1 MPLLSGIH
9 VTKWLSDFNHPREN
23 LRKGCLCSLILLLP
37 LITKN
42 YPSGGQWNLIRK
54 DSDSI
59 SVSIAFHQQQI
70 LGMQWQERASIA
82 LHLSGFPN

>member
-1 MPLLSGIH
+1 ME
-9 VTKWLSDFNHPREN
+9 DA
-23 LRKGCLCSLILLLP
+23 SLGSAPIEGW
-37 LITKN
+37 ITKN